1 MPAEPGAT
9 VQLETGTLVVLFV
22 EHVVVVNPLPELAAD
37 GVQLATG
44 VLVATVVV
52 EHVVAIKLFPAVGEA
67 AVQEATNV
75 GPVATDEQVN
85 TPAVTQGGATGEESS
100 VLAS

>member
-1 MPAEPGAT
+1 MA
-9 VQLETGTLVVLFV
+9 TGTLVVLLV
-22 EHVVVVNPLPELAAD
+22 EHVVVVNPFPELALE

-52 EHVVAIKLFPAVGEA
+52 AHVVAIKAFPDVGEA
-67 AVQEATNV
+67 AVQDATNV

-85 TPAVTQGGATGEESS
+85 VPVVTQGCATGEESS

>member
-1 MPAEPGAT
+1 M
-9 VQLETGTLVVLFV
+9 FV
-22 EHVVVVNPLPELAAD
+22 EHVVVVNPFAELAAE

-44 VLVATVVV
+44 ALVATTVVA
-52 EHVVAIKLFPAVGEA
+52 HVVAIKLFPETGDA
-67 AVQEATNV
+67 AVQDATNV

-85 TPAVTQGGATGEESS
+85 TPVVTQGGATGEESS

>member
-1 MPAEPGAT
+1 MPAEPAAAAQ
-9 VQLETGTLVVLFV
+9 VATGTFAVLLV
-22 EHVVVVNPLPELAAD
+22 EHVVVVNPFPEFALE

-44 VLVATVVV
+44 ALVATIVVA
-52 EHVVAIKLFPAVGEA
+52 HVVAIKAFPDVGEA
-67 AVQEATNV
+67 AVQDATNV

-85 TPAVTQGGATGEESS
+85 VPVVTQGGATGEESS